1 MTRIAIAVLLVALRA
16 APGLALPKGYEE
28 DFAGCRDRSRSA
40 EDRERC
46 CKETHDDCIA
56 QCSRETDAG
65 ASPEQK
71 EAIARCEAE
80 CTRALT
86 DCTRGPTSD
95 APE

>member
-1 MTRIAIAVLLVALRA
+1 MKRIATAVLLAALCA

-28 DFAGCRDRSRSA
+28 DFAGCRDRSSGA

-56 QCSRETDAG
+56 QCQRVSAG
-65 ASPEQK
+65 ASQAEQK
-71 EAIARCEAE
+71 EATARCEAE

-86 DCTRGPTSD
+86 DCTRGPTEGSD
-95 APE
+95 

>member
-1 MTRIAIAVLLVALRA
+1 MKRIARTVLLVALCA
-16 APGLALPKGYEE
+16 APGLALPKGYDE
-28 DFAGCRDRSRSA
+28 DFAGCRDHSRDA

-56 QCSRETDAG
+56 QCPREG
-65 ASPEQK
+65 VGGSPAEQK
-71 EAIARCEAE
+71 EAAARCEAE

-86 DCTRGPTSD
+86 DCTRGPAGD

>member
-1 MTRIAIAVLLVALRA
+1 MKRIASAVLLVALCA

-28 DFAGCRDRSRSA
+28 DFAGCRDRSSGA

-56 QCSRETDAG
+56 QCQRVGAG
-65 ASPEQK
+65 TSQAEQK
-71 EAIARCEAE
+71 EATARCEAE

-86 DCTRGPTSD
+86 DCTRGPVEGS
-95 APE
+95 E